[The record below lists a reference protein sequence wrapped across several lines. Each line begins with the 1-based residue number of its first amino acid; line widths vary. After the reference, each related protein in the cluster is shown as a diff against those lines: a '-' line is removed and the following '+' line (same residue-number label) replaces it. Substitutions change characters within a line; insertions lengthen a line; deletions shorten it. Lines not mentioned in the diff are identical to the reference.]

1 VRDLLGELDSL
12 VDALAGVDVHA
23 LAEPAALV
31 HTERVLDVTKRL
43 AGITAH
49 ALQALDVRDVTVH
62 ECGRQTRAWLVE
74 DQHLSPTE
82 AGQRMWVARRL
93 PGYPQ
98 IADALTAGAITHE
111 HARMIISCLLKL
123 DPAWRDDAETEMLAF
138 ARDYDPATLAAL
150 CRELRVRTGADESAE
165 AAAQRKYDNRWVTLS
180 RTFDGMTGI
189 TGMLDPESA
198 ATLLAALNP
207 LTVPAADD
215 ERSSGQ
221 RRADGLID
229 LARFSLSHGDLPDHS
244 GERPQVIITIPYQE
258 LRDGLAL
265 GQLGHATINGMPI
278 TPATAR
284 RQACDANLIP
294 AVLGGA
300 SEVLD
305 LGRSRRIFSRAQRR
319 AAALRDGGCVWPK
332 CQAALARC
340 ELHHPTYWENGGK
353 TDHHNSANVCP
364 FHHWLV
370 HHTNWTL
377 TRNANGQIEVR
388 RT

>member
-1 VRDLLGELDSL
+1 
-12 VDALAGVDVHA
+12 
-23 LAEPAALV
+23 
-31 HTERVLDVTKRL
+31 
-43 AGITAH
+43 
-49 ALQALDVRDVTVH
+49 
-62 ECGRQTRAWLVE
+62 
-74 DQHLSPTE
+74 
-82 AGQRMWVARRL
+82 
-93 PGYPQ
+93 
-98 IADALTAGAITHE
+98 
-111 HARMIISCLLKL
+111 
-123 DPAWRDDAETEMLAF
+123 
-138 ARDYDPATLAAL
+138 
-150 CRELRVRTGADESAE
+150 
-165 AAAQRKYDNRWVTLS
+165 
-180 RTFDGMTGI
+180 
-189 TGMLDPESA
+189 
-198 ATLLAALNP
+198 
-207 LTVPAADD
+207 
-215 ERSSGQ
+215 
-221 RRADGLID
+221 
-229 LARFSLSHGDLPDHS
+229 
-244 GERPQVIITIPYQE
+244 VIITIPYQE
-258 LRDGLAL
+258 LRDGLAA
-265 GQLGHATINGMPI
+265 GQLGHGRINGMPI